1 MLSRSVPEELILA
14 IRSREIAAVR
24 AALKAAPHGARRP
37 RAILEAARVAFLP
50 AIELLCRAG
59 ADLNASYRNYRPLH
73 VLLQEEPH
81 ADASRPLRERLACLG
96 WLLEHGA
103 DPELTG
109 AWPPARALI
118 IAAFTGEPDYVKR
131 LMEAGARIDGFSGAA
146 LGDRRAVE
154 KALRE
159 RPEFARERDHGG
171 LTALQCAAG
180 SRLPDINTVEIA
192 RLLIANGADVRAR
205 TAAWGHELDATYFAA
220 GSTHVEMFRLL
231 LEHDA
236 DPCEALAH
244 AVWGQHFELAEL
256 AIAHGADPDR
266 AEANGK
272 PLLND
277 LIRWGQM
284 SRALWLL
291 ARKASPN
298 IPDTEGWT
306 AVHQAAARGNTR
318 MMQALIAAGGDVA
331 RRDRAGRTPYDVAK
345 DAKREK
351 LLAMIASA

>member
-1 MLSRSVPEELILA
+1 VPEELIVA

-24 AALKAAPHGARRP
+24 AALKAAPRAARRP
-37 RAILEAARVAFLP
+37 RAILEASRVALLP
-50 AIELLCRAG
+50 ALELLCRAG
-59 ADLNASYRNYRPLH
+59 ADPNASYRNYRPLH
-73 VLLQEEPH
+73 ALLQEDPH
-81 ADASRPLRERLACLG
+81 ADAGRPSRERLACLE
-96 WLLEHGA
+96 WLLKHGA

-118 IAAFTGEPDYVKR
+118 IAAFAGEPDYVKR
-131 LMEAGARIDGFSGAA
+131 LLEAGARVDGFSGAA
-146 LGDRRAVE
+146 LGDRKAVE
-154 KALRE
+154 RALRE
-159 RPEFARERDHGG
+159 RSGFARERDHGG

-180 SRLPDINTVEIA
+180 SRLPGVHTVEIA
-192 RLLIANGADVRAR
+192 RLLLKNGAEVRAR

-220 GSTHVEMFRLL
+220 GSKQADMFRFL

-236 DPCEALAH
+236 DPCEALSH

-266 AEANGK
+266 SNANGK

-298 IPDTEGWT
+298 IPDAEGWT
-306 AVHQAAARGNTR
+306 AVHQAAARGNAR

-331 RRDRAGRTPYDVAK
+331 RRDHAGRTPYDVAK